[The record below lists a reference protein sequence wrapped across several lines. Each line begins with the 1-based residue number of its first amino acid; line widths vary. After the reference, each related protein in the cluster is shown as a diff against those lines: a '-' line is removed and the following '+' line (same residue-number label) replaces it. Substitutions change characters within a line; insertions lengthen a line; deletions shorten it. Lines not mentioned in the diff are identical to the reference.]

1 MHVRLRYMCTGLPPS
16 RLFSA
21 GAPHTVKSNGFSVY
35 PFVLAQKQPQRGEHF
50 FTLPNFNGF
59 CCPGL
64 TPFLLGHQ
72 VQLNPMVFRPTLLPR
87 PKNSPGGVNTFLHC
101 QISMVFA
108 VPVSAFFQWGAGYS
122 QTQWFFGLPLCRSP
136 KQSRRSELNIFL
148 LCQILTVFAAP
159 V

>member
-21 GAPHTVKSNGFSVY
+21 GAPHTIESNGFSVY

-50 FTLPNFNGF
+50 FTLSNFNGF

-64 TPFLLGHQ
+64 TPFLLGHR

-87 PKNSPGGVNTFLHC
+87 PMNSPGGVNTFL
-101 QISMVFA
+101 F
-108 VPVSAFFQWGAGYS
+108 
-122 QTQWFFGLPLCRSP
+122 
-136 KQSRRSELNIFL
+136 
-148 LCQILTVFAAP
+148 CQILMVFAAP
-159 V
+159 DRLFSVGAPGRAKSNGFSAYPSAAAQNSSGGVN